1 MTYRKSK
8 INRRKAN
15 RRKTNRRKTNKRQLK
30 KTKKMRGGQDDKPQ
44 PGSLR
49 LYKDENPQF

>member
-8 INRRKAN
+8 NINRKKINKKRTYKRKYN
-15 RRKTNRRKTNKRQLK
+15 
-30 KTKKMRGGQDDKPQ
+30 KTKKMRGAHDNTPQ

>member
-8 INRRKAN
+8 NINRNKINRK
-15 RRKTNRRKTNKRQLK
+15 KTNKRK
-30 KTKKMRGGQDDKPQ
+30 YNKTKKMRGGQDDKPQ

>member
-8 INRRKAN
+8 INRK
-15 RRKTNRRKTNKRQLK
+15 KINRRKTNKRKIK

>member
-8 INRRKAN
+8 NINRKKINKKRTYKRKYN
-15 RRKTNRRKTNKRQLK
+15 
-30 KTKKMRGGQDDKPQ
+30 KTKKMRGGQDNKPQ

>member
-1 MTYRKSK
+1 MIFKKNIKNK
-8 INRRKAN
+8 I
-15 RRKTNRRKTNKRQLK
+15 K
-30 KTKKMRGGQDDKPQ
+30 KTKKIKNKKQYKTNKLNKTKNMRGGQNDKPQ